1 MAKYSNAQGN
11 FLGGMWSQQA
21 RGRFDDPDYKI
32 ALSECL
38 NMYPIEE
45 GPVIRRPG
53 WKSLGYT
60 HLGRPAKLLPLAGE
74 ETVQYNIELTEG
86 NLRILNGMSVLSD
99 GNQKKVVT
107 FGTDDPATITTDVP
121 HEWAT
126 GDSVGL
132 AFQSP
137 AAQFYLAAA
146 SNRIFIIEVV
156 DSLNF
161 RLHDYITG
169 KGFDGSTVT
178 WSSDRSVTVAKLLV
192 LQTNYINGQW
202 AKVHHVQSDQ
212 DTLLLHPTV
221 PPQRLTMTQAGPIS
235 MLGTTLTTAE
245 FVDGPY
251 LDAVNGA
258 ILTPDALSGV
268 VNFTITFA
276 VYSAT
281 AVYNIGDVVADSNG
295 VYHISITDANI
306 NNDPT
311 IDTTHWTTTSPAG
324 FINNG
329 LGVLPSDAGRHI
341 RFYSEPPDWA
351 SAANYTAGNVVK
363 YPSGP
368 SGAYWAA
375 LKSMT
380 GATPSAGDINP
391 NQPGN
396 DPTTWAPNATASI
409 WTWGKIVT
417 GDTAPKLSF
426 VGAPFGTMTGN
437 AGLAGLLG
445 TTLYAE
451 TAAPSASA
459 KNAYCG
465 FHFTTPAAVSSAR
478 LLPATR
484 NGGASQNGTGGGGI
498 LGGIGLVPGVN
509 IFGIV
514 PIDGG
519 RLVNLPTPNG
529 NSNAV
534 TDYTFARLIN
544 ANARVTL
551 YGKST
556 LPASGTDGTKLGSTT
571 VALSALTVGG
581 ALVTSNDNVTTWAYL
596 WFYIEIFPV
605 QDSTVPADNDAYNS
619 ATIVASEMA
628 FYGAGSAGTHAGS
641 AFSAQIIGDPLKY
654 VRPIALWRMGRYNAS
669 EPTWPTLG
677 AYIDGRFFLADQKT
691 LGHFDA
697 SMAGQTFVFSPTE
710 PDGTVTAASGISYT
724 FNTKVKA
731 PFKWMFS
738 TEDGVLFGTSAGE
751 FLVSAPGQ
759 GAISVD
765 NITDELTTSF
775 GSSAVEPV
783 QAPHAILF
791 VHKNT
796 HDVFEYMR
804 DLYSGKLTA
813 KSLSARSKGLSKGG
827 IVQAAFQNAVSSIL
841 WAITATGDLIGTT
854 YKRETRLAFSPP
866 TYNGWHR
873 HNHGADRFFLSISTG
888 PSRRTGLETPIVVT
902 QSKKTGLCRN
912 EAMGDIL
919 EEDATIFDCAFL
931 DGQLV
936 QTSGIVGG
944 LPGHGSQVFPTPPPP
959 PPTKAWSVP
968 GFHLTST
975 CPADAFLPPYG
986 SVPPPTGVQPAN
998 TTLIP
1003 SGAEPALD
1011 ASGFRTV
1018 CYVSPPCTMAFG
1030 GCGSQGFTAA
1040 GVIPGVGAFL
1050 PVAGQGFVT
1059 VIYTGDGF
1067 GSWGWRLYQSWSP
1080 DTPGTGSP
1088 TQPTWS

>member
-1 MAKYSNAQGN
+1 
-11 FLGGMWSQQA
+11 MWSQQA
-21 RGRFDDPDYKI
+21 YGRFDDPDYKI
-32 ALSECL
+32 ALKECL
-38 NMYPIEE
+38 NGYPIEE
-45 GPVIRRPG
+45 GAWIRRPG

-60 HLGRPAKLLPLAGE
+60 HRGQPAKLLPLAGE

-99 GNQKKVVT
+99 GNQKGVVT
-107 FGTDDPATITTDVP
+107 FGTDNPATITTDVP

-137 AAQFYLAAA
+137 ADQYYLAAA

-178 WSSDRSVTVAKLLV
+178 WSSDRRVTCAKLLV

-202 AKVHHVQSDQ
+202 AKVHHVQSDE

-221 PPQRLTMTQAGPIS
+221 APQRLTMTQAGPIS
-235 MLGTTLTTAE
+235 MLGTTLTTAD

-251 LDAVNGA
+251 LDAVNGS
-258 ILTPDALSGV
+258 ILTPDALSGI

-281 AVYNIGDVVADSNG
+281 NVYNIGDVVADSNG

-306 NNDPT
+306 NNDPVS
-311 IDTTHWTTTSPAG
+311 DTLHWTTTSPAG

-329 LGVLPSDAGRHI
+329 LGVLPTDAGRHI
-341 RFYSEPPDWA
+341 RFYSEPPDWDTGT
-351 SAANYTAGNVVK
+351 SYTTGNLVK

-375 LKSMT
+375 LKSMI

-426 VGAPFGTMTGN
+426 VGTPFGTMMGN
-437 AGLAGLLG
+437 AGLNGLLG

-459 KNAYCG
+459 KAAYCG
-465 FHFTTPAAVSSAR
+465 FHFTTPAAISSAR

-484 NGGASQNGTGGGGI
+484 NGGASQNGTP
-498 LGGIGLVPGVN
+498 V
-509 IFGIV
+509 
-514 PIDGG
+514 DGG
-519 RLVNLPTPNG
+519 AITNPMGRVLPTANG
-529 NSNAV
+529 NSSAV
-534 TDYTFARLIN
+534 TDYTFARSIN

-551 YGKST
+551 YGKGS
-556 LPASGTDGTKLGSTT
+556 LPANGTDGTKLGSTT
-571 VALSALTVGG
+571 VALSALTAGG
-581 ALVTSNDNVTTWAYL
+581 ALVTSNDNVTTYAYL

-605 QDSTVPADNDAYNS
+605 QDATVPANNDAYNN
-619 ATIVASEMA
+619 ATIVASEMD
-628 FYGAGSAGTHAGS
+628 FYGAGAVGTHAGS
-641 AFSAQIIGDPLKY
+641 SFSAQIIGGPLKY

-677 AYIDGRFFLADQKT
+677 AYLDGRFFLTDFKT
-691 LGHFDA
+691 LGHFDG

-710 PDGTVTAASGISYT
+710 PDGTVTQSSGISYT
-724 FNTKVKA
+724 FNSKVKS

-759 GAISVD
+759 GSISVD

-775 GSSAVEPV
+775 GSSGVEPI

-827 IVQAAFQNAVSSIL
+827 ILQVAFQNAVSSIL

-873 HNHGADRFFLSISTG
+873 HNHGADRFFLSVSTG
-888 PSRRTGLETPIVVT
+888 PSRRTGLETPVVVT
-902 QSKKTGLCRN
+902 QSKKTGLCRL
-912 EAMGDIL
+912 EVMGDIL

-944 LPGHGSQVFPTPPPP
+944 VPGHGSQVFPTPPPP

-968 GFHLTST
+968 GFHLVST
-975 CPADAFLPPYG
+975 CPLGPYHFPIYGTNPTPSSVISKTTALPPG
-986 SVPPPTGVQPAN
+986 S
-998 TTLIP
+998 
-1003 SGAEPALD
+1003 D
-1011 ASGFRTV
+1011 ASGYSGNPYLT
-1018 CYVSPPCTMAFG
+1018 PPCTMAFG
-1030 GCGSQGFTAA
+1030 GCGFQGFTA
-1040 GVIPGVGAFL
+1040 GGSVPGVDVFM
-1050 PVAGQGFVT
+1050 PTSGQGFVT
-1059 VIYTGDGF
+1059 TVYTGDGF
-1067 GSWGWRLYQSWSP
+1067 GSWGWSLYQTWAPDVPGVGTPVQPVWS
-1080 DTPGTGSP
+1080 
-1088 TQPTWS
+1088 